1 MKKKFYKV
9 GSYGLLMVFL
19 SATWQSGQAQGL
31 ALKKP
36 SQTNAGTIS
45 KTITV
50 KVKDALHQ
58 LREHYK
64 ADILFSDQVV
74 RDQAVPDNSINLYK
88 TLEQNL
94 DAVLKQSDLD
104 YKKSK
109 DGSYL
114 ITPAAKRGKSTAPEA
129 AVTSRNA
136 NSVIAQNDV
145 TITGQVTD
153 EKGGGLPGVTVLLK
167 GTTIA
172 APTDIDGRYSLQAPN
187 TQNDAILVFSYVGY
201 TTQEISIGNRSVV
214 NVTLQS
220 DAKALGEV
228 VVIGY
233 GTQRREDVTSAVA
246 SVGAEDFVK
255 APVLDAGQLIQGKV
269 AGMTVSAPSGDPTA
283 NTQIL
288 LRGNSTLFGANA
300 DPLVLID
307 GIPGN
312 LRTVAPEDIESIDVL
327 KDGSAAAIYGV
338 RGTNGVILITTK
350 RAKGNINTIDYSA
363 SVSTQTIAR
372 KLDILTADDYRQQIA
387 AGLRDP
393 ASDQGHSTD
402 WLDEI
407 TRTPVSHIHNL
418 TFRGGTD
425 KTNYLVSLNYRG
437 LQGIF
442 ARSDNSTFT
451 GRADVNHS
459 MLDDKL
465 QVNIG
470 LLNQNNWFTQTV
482 DGGSFSGYTYRQAI
496 QRNPTAP
503 TQNVDGTWNE
513 NTGILN
519 YENPLAR
526 IYETNG
532 LNRNANTRVNA
543 TIAYTPLEGLRLSAL
558 MSYSK
563 YHHQAGYSETKQHIS
578 NTRDNLNGY
587 AATGSQESIDR
598 LMELTGQYT
607 RSFNDHTV
615 TLLGGYSYQDNDFF
629 DSWMRNYDFP
639 SDLFS
644 YYNIGLGNA
653 LQRGL
658 ATMYSNK
665 ATTNL
670 IGFFGRVTYNYKDK
684 YLLMANLRHEAASQ
698 LYGAEKP
705 WGTFPAVSLGW
716 RISNEGF
723 MADQN
728 LFDELKLRV
737 GYGVTGSQ
745 PSTGFLGVALLGYG
759 NFVYSNGR
767 WIQSL
772 GPTQNPNPN
781 LRWEEKHE
789 SNLGLDFSI
798 MKGRISGNIDV
809 YNRQIRD
816 LLYDYQ
822 VPSPPNLFPS
832 TRANV
837 GTMENRGLEVLL
849 NVVPVQTKD
858 FEWVSSFIFSTNSN
872 KLKSLS
878 NDIYQTTSDYFTE
891 GFSGVPIQTFTHI
904 VKIGQNIGDFYGFK
918 VIDVS
923 EDGKW
928 IYEGRNGEPVAY
940 SDFNHAF
947 EDKKVLG
954 NGLPKYYG
962 GWNNNFRYKNLDLG
976 VTMRGAFDY
985 QVLNFQRMYY
995 ENRSAPYFNSLR
1007 SATEPVFGKVLL
1019 DPTVAQE
1026 FNSYYI
1032 EDGDFWKVDNITLG
1046 YNFNINSK
1054 FVRSARI
1061 HASSLNSFIITG
1073 YKGIDPEVNRLGLA
1087 PGNDSHEKYPTT
1099 RTFTLGV
1106 NVSF

>member
-1 MKKKFYKV
+1 MLILSGVMINY
-9 GSYGLLMVFL
+9 GSVHA
-19 SATWQSGQAQGL
+19 S
-31 ALKKP
+31 
-36 SQTNAGTIS
+36 N
-45 KTITV
+45 
-50 KVKDALHQ
+50 
-58 LREHYK
+58 LREEV
-64 ADILFSDQVV
+64 ALLTSASSVRLGVDNIIPFEQV
-74 RDQAVPDNSINLYK
+74 
-88 TLEQNL
+88 
-94 DAVLKQSDLD
+94 
-104 YKKSK
+104 
-109 DGSYL
+109 
-114 ITPAAKRGKSTAPEA
+114 
-129 AVTSRNA
+129 
-136 NSVIAQNDV
+136 
-145 TITGQVTD
+145 ITGKVTD
-153 EKGGGLPGVTVLLK
+153 ASGVALPGVTVLLK
-167 GTTIA
+167 GTSIA
-172 APTDIDGRYSLQAPN
+172 TPTDIEGNYTIKVPDSGG
-187 TQNDAILVFSYVGY
+187 TLVFTYIGY
-201 TTQEISIGNRSVV
+201 LTQEVPIGNQSVI
-214 NVTLQS
+214 NVTLKD
-220 DAKALGEV
+220 DAKALEEV

-246 SVGAEDFVK
+246 TVSSDEFVK
-255 APVLDAGQLIQGKV
+255 APVQDAGQLIQGKV
-269 AGMTVSAPSGDPTA
+269 AGMTVTAPSGDPTA
-283 NTQIL
+283 GSQIL

-307 GIPGN
+307 GVPGN
-312 LRTVAPEDIESIDVL
+312 LKTVAPEDIESIDVL

-350 RAKGNINTIDYSA
+350 RAKGDVNSVDYSA
-363 SVSTQTIAR
+363 SISTQQIAR
-372 KLDILTADDYRQQIA
+372 KLDMMDADDYRQQIA
-387 AGLRDP
+387 AGLRSPDDDMG
-393 ASDQGHSTD
+393 SSTD

-418 TFRGGTD
+418 TFRGGNS
-425 KTNYLVSLNYRG
+425 KTNYLASVNYRG

-442 ARSDNSTFT
+442 KRSDNSTFT
-451 GRADVNHS
+451 ARADINHS
-459 MLDDKL
+459 MLNDKL
-465 QVNIG
+465 TINIG
-470 LLNQNNWFTQTV
+470 LLNQNNRFTQTV

-503 TQNVDGTWNE
+503 IYNADGSWNE

-526 IYETNG
+526 IYETDG
-532 LNRNANTRVNA
+532 LNRNSNTRVNS
-543 TIAYTPLEGLRLSAL
+543 TIAYTPIEGLRLSAL

-563 YHHQAGYSETKQHIS
+563 YHQQAGYSETKRHIS
-578 NTRDNLNGY
+578 NVRDNLNGY

-607 RSFNDHTV
+607 RAFGDHTLTV
-615 TLLGGYSYQDNDFF
+615 LGGYSYQDNDFF

-639 SDLFS
+639 TDLFS
-644 YYNIGLGNA
+644 YYDIGLGNA

-658 ATMYSNK
+658 ATQYSYK
-665 ATTNL
+665 ARTNL

-705 WGTFPAVSLGW
+705 WGTFPALSLGW
-716 RISNEGF
+716 RISNEAF
-723 MADQN
+723 MEGQT
-728 LFDELKLRV
+728 LFDDLKLRV

-767 WIQSL
+767 WIQVL

-789 SNLGLDFSI
+789 ANVGLDFS
-798 MKGRISGNIDV
+798 MLKGRISGNIDY
-809 YNRQIRD
+809 YNRQIKD

-837 GTMENRGLEVLL
+837 GTMENKGLEVLV
-849 NVVPVQTKD
+849 NVTPVQKQD
-858 FEWVSSFIFSTNSN
+858 FEWNSSFNFSTNTN

-904 VKIGQNIGDFYGFK
+904 VKIGRNIGDFYGFK
-918 VIDVS
+918 VIDIS

-928 IYEGRNGEPVAY
+928 IYEGQNGEAIPY
-940 SDFNHAF
+940 DEFSHAF

-954 NGLPKYYG
+954 NGLPKYYA

-976 VTMRGAFDY
+976 ITMRGAFDY
-985 QVLNFQRMYY
+985 QILNYARMYY
-995 ENRSAPYFNSLR
+995 ENRSAPYFNSLK
-1007 SATEPVFGKVLL
+1007 SANDKVFGKALL
-1019 DPTVAQE
+1019 DPSMPQE

-1032 EDGDFWKVDNITLG
+1032 EDGDFWKIDNITLG
-1046 YNFNINSK
+1046 YSFNVGDNK
-1054 FVRSARI
+1054 FFRSARVY
-1061 HASSLNSFIITG
+1061 ASSLNSFIITG
-1073 YKGIDPEVNRLGLA
+1073 YKGIDPEVNRLGLS
-1087 PGNDSHEKYPTT
+1087 PGNDGHEKYPTT